1 VNATAGRGRSPR
13 SAVSASRPTRRRL
26 TVLADPQ
33 PPRWFYL
40 DFAAIADVDYTGA
53 QPLRTILH
61 RLREH
66 SVQAAFSEVPD
77 RVRKLLD
84 RYRITD
90 LVGAEHIYPDP
101 RDVLAAY
108 EHATEGRDRTR
119 TSAASDGPTSD
130 GSTSDGSAALTTSA
144 PHTGA

>member
-1 VNATAGRGRSPR
+1 MNATAGRGRSPR

-26 TVLADPQ
+26 PVLADPQ

-53 QPLRTILH
+53 QALRTILH

-108 EHATEGRDRTR
+108 EHATAGRDRTR
-119 TSAASDGPTSD
+119 TSAASDGSA
-130 GSTSDGSAALTTSA
+130 SDGSAALTTSA